1 MRKHTFL
8 LGLAP
13 ALLIGGCGGTQNR
26 GLESVHQPVVA
37 RADYAFDVGS
47 GPDGLAPG
55 EAQRLG
61 AWMGSLRVG
70 YGDRIAVD
78 DPSRDPATRADVA
91 SAAARFGLLVSDE
104 APVTPAPIAPGTAR
118 VVISRARAYVPGC
131 PDHSRMYQPDYD
143 AHTSSNQGCAVNSNL
158 AAMVANPTDLV
169 RGEGARGFSD
179 PAVATKAIDRFRKAE
194 PTGGGGT
201 TVRAESAAGG
211 GGGGGGSSGGGR

>member
-1 MRKHTFL
+1 MLKHKL
-8 LGLAP
+8 LVGLTP
-13 ALLIGGCGGTQNR
+13 AILLAGCGGTPNL

-47 GPDGLAPG
+47 GPGGLATG
-55 EAQRLG
+55 EAERLG

-78 DPSRDPATRADVA
+78 DPARDPATRTDVA
-91 SAAARFGLLVSDE
+91 NAAARFGLLVSDE

-131 PDHSRMYQPDYD
+131 PDYSRMYQPDYTGS
-143 AHTSSNQGCAVNSNL
+143 TSSNYGCAMNSNL

-169 RGEGARGFSD
+169 RGESNRGLSD

-211 GGGGGGSSGGGR
+211 GGGGSSGGGR